1 VTAARLVLGGPF
13 TGVFW
18 VLVVGAGIVI
28 PFVIQ
33 TLAVSHR
40 IRHTLLG
47 PVLAMA
53 GGLALRFVVV
63 AVGQFSHWP
72 KG

>member
-1 VTAARLVLGGPF
+1 M
-13 TGVFW
+13 
-18 VLVVGAGIVI
+18 
-28 PFVIQ
+28 
-33 TLAVSHR
+33 SHR
-40 IRHTLLG
+40 IRHT
-47 PVLAMA
+47 PLAPILVMA